1 MIDLIK
7 EDFATKIVQ
16 LESKVHKHKETLMA
30 LQARQP
36 NFQKFDLESLE
47 FSYQHAK
54 GGGWRT
60 CREILAAYPAVNSGM
75 YWIDPDGQGVGDDAI
90 YFHCDMTTGIPI
102 IVQYFSIIIT
112 YHSTI
117 FLNDNNSHLKFKMK
131 ERLRFFTIASHVQT
145 LAIALNPDVIRE
157 KSTITQLVNK
167 FQLWLNCHK
176 NVINPL

>member
-36 NFQKFDLESLE
+36 NSFQKFDLESLE

-60 CREILAAYPAVNSGM
+60 CREILAAYPALNSGM

-90 YFHCDMTTGIPI
+90 YVHCDMTTG
-102 IVQYFSIIIT
+102 SI
-112 YHSTI
+112 YHCTI
-117 FLNDNNSHLKFKMK
+117 FFNNNF
-131 ERLRFFTIASHVQT
+131 
-145 LAIALNPDVIRE
+145 
-157 KSTITQLVNK
+157 
-167 FQLWLNCHK
+167 
-176 NVINPL
+176 